1 MIVAI
6 IGAGKI
12 GRALAS
18 TFCEDNTIE
27 SVLVCDRD
35 GNSLHELEE
44 LVNSKKLRTH
54 RVGIEREMAFN
65 AIIRKCDLMIS
76 ALPSSYNKDLAHI
89 ALDAGKHYLDLGGSK
104 KVFEELLQLD
114 EQAQKHHLWVIPNSG
129 FAPGLVNIIAMH
141 GYDAFDK
148 VHSINVRS
156 SGLPQHPVAPFYF
169 QNSFS
174 PAMLLNEYLEDALIL
189 REGKCRYVKPLNGY
203 ERFKFES
210 HPDLGEYEAFYTSG
224 QITSL
229 AQHLEGCV
237 EELDF
242 KSIRYPGHK
251 DIFQALFYL
260 GFDSNKIIDIKS
272 NFTYRDLLIQQLEKN
287 LPENQKDMVLMKV
300 DINGIKDGSS
310 IQRTY
315 ELIEYYDEENDMSSL
330 MKCASIPTLLLTK
343 LIGDKK
349 MVGQGG
355 VKPPEQLPMRQ
366 SILDMLKEK
375 GINIDIQERYV
386 QSEKETV

>member
-18 TFCEDNTIE
+18 TFCEDHSIE

-35 GNSLHELEE
+35 GNSLHDLERY
-44 LVNSKKLRTH
+44 VNSKKLRTH

-76 ALPSSYNKDLAHI
+76 ALPSSYNKDLAQI
-89 ALDAGKHYLDLGGSK
+89 AINSGKHYLDLGGSK
-104 KVFEELLQLD
+104 KVFEDLLQLD
-114 EQAQKHHLWVIPNSG
+114 EKARSQQLWVIPNSG
-129 FAPGLVNIIAMH
+129 LAPGLVNIIAMH
-141 GYDAFDK
+141 GFDAFEEVK
-148 VHSINVRS
+148 SINVRS
-156 SGLPQHPVAPFYF
+156 SGLPQQPEPPFYF

-189 REGKCRYVKPLNGY
+189 RDSKCHYVKPLNGY
-203 ERFKFES
+203 ERFKFDS
-210 HPDLGEYEAFYTSG
+210 HPDLGEFEAFYTSG

-229 AQHLEGCV
+229 AQHLEGSV

-242 KSIRYPGHK
+242 KSIRYPGHR
-251 DIFQALFYL
+251 DIFKAFFYL
-260 GFDSNKIIDIKS
+260 GFESGQIIDIKS
-272 NFTYRDLLIQQLEKN
+272 NFTYKDLLVHQLEKN

-300 DINGIKDGSS
+300 DIHGIKDNEQV
-310 IQRTY
+310 QRTY
-315 ELIEYYDEENDMSSL
+315 ELIEYYDEQKEMSAL

-343 LIGDKK
+343 LIGDKM
-349 MVGQGG
+349 MVGNGG

-366 SILDMLKEK
+366 TILDMLKEK
-375 GINIDIQERYV
+375 GINLDIQESKV
-386 QSEKETV
+386 DEKENVV